1 MEMEHYRNGTIT
13 AGLTTGVIGTALGVL
28 NGAGGLLG
36 RNGWNGDGYGYD
48 GRSVGWH
55 DLGLVREL
63 MATEQRL
70 AIAEADKYT
79 DQKLVEVYAALNRQD
94 KELNAKIDMYRA
106 QQEAIN
112 KEQAVYN
119 GINSATVK
127 NIHDDV
133 RKLFSLTRWGI
144 PNDNIIPGW
153 GPVEVAPAP
162 EPDPGT

>member
-36 RNGWNGDGYGYD
+36 RSGWGEGYD
-48 GRSVGWH
+48 GRNVGWH

-79 DQKLVEVYAALNRQD
+79 DQKLVEVYTALNRQD
-94 KELNAKIDMYRA
+94 KEINAKIDMIRA
-106 QQEAIN
+106 GQEEVN

-119 GINSATVK
+119 AVNGSAVK
-127 NIHDDV
+127 CIREDV
-133 RKLFSLTRWGI
+133 NRLMSLTKWGI
-144 PNDNIIPGW
+144 PNENILPGW
-153 GPVEVAPAP
+153 GPITEPAPAP
-162 EPDPGT
+162 ATPTAGA